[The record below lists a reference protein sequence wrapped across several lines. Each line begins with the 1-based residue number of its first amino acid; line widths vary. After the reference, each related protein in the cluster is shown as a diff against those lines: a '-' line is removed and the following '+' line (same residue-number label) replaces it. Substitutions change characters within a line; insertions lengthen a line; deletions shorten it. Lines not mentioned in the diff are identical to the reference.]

1 MGSLH
6 AVRRMRA
13 SSCARLRWLRG
24 LRGCGERAAVRPCA
38 ALLRPWREAGPEL
51 ARQRSGHGVA
61 CLAAIILLTTKTLL
75 SRKRPAQLA
84 TQLASLESSLLPATG
99 GMRMDPHLDDR
110 LLVSVRSATSATT
123 GGPSPLVV
131 G

>member
-1 MGSLH
+1 M
-6 AVRRMRA
+6 RREGCRA
-13 SSCARLRWLRG
+13 SLRCA
-24 LRGCGERAAVRPCA
+24 A
-38 ALLRPWREAGPEL
+38 ALLRCCAAALLRRWREAGPEL

-84 TQLASLESSLLPATG
+84 TQLASLESSLLPATR
-99 GMRMDPHLDDR
+99 GMRMDPHSDDR